1 MEWGMLE
8 QLYLALSRIFDGFIH
23 FLFEVFGEDK
33 AE

>member
-1 MEWGMLE
+1 MDWSMLE

-23 FLFEVFGEDK
+23 FLYGIFGEDD